1 MDYNIKKSIDKL
13 YRGEATFF
21 LDPLEY
27 KLVSSK
33 FKKNEYKVFNCYE
46 DSDKKILYV
55 DQEPNVVLFK
65 INTKGILKH
74 SDILGALFSLN
85 IDSSV
90 FGDIIVDGDNYYVY
104 VLEYISDYIEHNLT
118 MIGNN
123 SVSFERIDLSIL
135 KDYSKKYEILNT
147 IVPSLRIDAVISKV
161 IGDSRNNILERIKN
175 KEVIV
180 NYAILKNSSYILKEN
195 DIFSIRRFGKYK
207 FSKVVKN
214 TKKDNYVIEYFKF
227 I

>member
-1 MDYNIKKSIDKL
+1 MEYNIKKSIDKL
-13 YRGEATFF
+13 NRGEATFF

-33 FKKNEYKVFNCYE
+33 FKKNEYKIFNCYE

-55 DQEPNVVLFK
+55 DREPNVILFK
-65 INTKGILKH
+65 INTKGVLKH

-90 FGDIIVDGDNYYVY
+90 FGDIIVDDKNYYVY
-104 VLEYISDYIEHNLT
+104 VLEYMSDYIKNNLS

-123 SVSFERIDLSIL
+123 IVDFEIIDLSTL
-135 KDYSKKYEILNT
+135 ENYSKKYEVLNT
-147 IVPSLRIDAVISKV
+147 IVPSLRIDAVISKI
-161 IGDSRNNILERIKN
+161 IGDSRSNIIEKIKN
-175 KEVIV
+175 KEVIL
-180 NYAILKNSSYILKEN
+180 NYSILKNNSYILKEN
-195 DIFSIRRFGKYK
+195 DVFSIRRFGKYK
-207 FSKVVKN
+207 FSKIIKN
-214 TKKDNYVIEYFKF
+214 TKKDNYLIEYFKY